1 MVTTYGMSELGPVQY
16 SSGNVSVFL
25 GRDYNSPMNVSSQIA
40 YDIDVEVRK
49 IIDKAHD
56 DAITIINA
64 HKDELVK
71 IAEALIVN
79 ETLTKEEIDDILSG
93 KLIIKDQK
101 LVKAIE
107 DEPKE
112 ENETVDNST
121 EIENKEE

>member
-1 MVTTYGMSELGPVQY
+1 
-16 SSGNVSVFL
+16 
-25 GRDYNSPMNVSSQIA
+25 MNVSSQIA

>member
-1 MVTTYGMSELGPVQY
+1 M
-16 SSGNVSVFL
+16 
-25 GRDYNSPMNVSSQIA
+25 
-40 YDIDVEVRK
+40 
-49 IIDKAHD
+49 
-56 DAITIINA
+56 
-64 HKDELVK
+64 VK